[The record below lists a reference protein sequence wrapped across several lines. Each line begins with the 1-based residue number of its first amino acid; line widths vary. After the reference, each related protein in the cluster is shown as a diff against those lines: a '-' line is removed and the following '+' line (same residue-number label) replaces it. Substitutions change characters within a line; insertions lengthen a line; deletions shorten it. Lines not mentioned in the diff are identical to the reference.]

1 MARHDDL
8 AASAPADLPGD
19 DFRRIAG
26 IGAAI
31 ERRLHEAGIRTYADL
46 AARTPEQ
53 LAASLSDVAGLS
65 MARIV
70 RQDWI
75 GQASELAGPAQPPLP
90 SEPSQRYASFHI
102 ELLLDVDDRVRRTKV
117 HHHQSDTDTAWP
129 GWDEG
134 RLLAVLREHM
144 PQPASQPDPE
154 PAGAPP
160 PAAALSEPQTASP
173 SEPGTAVSADLQPDT
188 ESPPMLLPSSALRVE
203 SFGLTRE
210 GQRGPVWAIGEPI
223 PIRLTLGVNRAGVLR
238 AGALDF
244 TAEVAAFSALGDDQ
258 RQPVGTA
265 RGIIRVDEPLSVD
278 LTGQPLPRGL
288 YRLETTMTV
297 FTPEAQPLGTRS
309 NLGALIQ
316 VAGAP
321 IASAPK

>member
-1 MARHDDL
+1 MARHDDH
-8 AASAPADLPGD
+8 AAPTPADQPGD
-19 DFRRIAG
+19 DFRQIAG

-46 AARTPEQ
+46 AARSPDE
-53 LAASLSDVAGLS
+53 LATSLSDVAGLS
-65 MARIV
+65 ATRIV
-70 RQDWI
+70 KQNWI
-75 GQASELAGPAQPPLP
+75 GQASQMAGPADAPLP
-90 SEPSQRYASFHI
+90 SEPSQHYASFHI
-102 ELLLDVDDRVRRTKV
+102 ELLLDVDDSVRRTKV
-117 HHHQSDTDTAWP
+117 HHHQSDTDAAWP
-129 GWDEG
+129 GWDED

-144 PQPASQPDPE
+144 PQLASQPDTE

-160 PAAALSEPQTASP
+160 HTAALSEPETPSP
-173 SEPGTAVSADLQPDT
+173 TEPETAVSADLQPDT
-188 ESPPMLLPSSALRVE
+188 ESPPMPLPSSALRVE

-223 PIRLTLGVNRAGVLR
+223 PIRLTLGVYRAGVLR

-258 RQPVGTA
+258 RQPLGTA

-297 FTPEAQPLGTRS
+297 FTLEAQPLGTRS

-321 IASAPK
+321 VAPAPK